1 MGVAHLLS
9 TPKRPRERGWVGGEG
24 SKILSFDFDTKHKNG
39 KGNLMRIIIKCM
51 QFLNLYL
58 FIYFYIK
65 EKTKKLM
72 KFKCSLFVCFNI
84 SLPFSFPMISFNFF
98 KIQI

>member
-1 MGVAHLLS
+1 MGLAHLLS

-51 QFLNLYL
+51 QFFNLYL
-58 FIYFYIK
+58 FIYLFLYKRENK
-65 EKTKKLM
+65 EINE
-72 KFKCSLFVCFNI
+72 V
-84 SLPFSFPMISFNFF
+84 
-98 KIQI
+98 